1 LRDRKVELAWFA
13 FAVANV
19 VAMVLWARWETI
31 PFHFIWVSLT
41 LVYGFRVWR
50 PTATAGVLGG
60 VAVVTGILIVL
71 DVRAGSQ
78 EWAELSEVPLMSG
91 MFLAM
96 VWHARR
102 RQEALQVVE
111 RLADQRAS
119 LLEQQQRFVHDAS
132 HELRT
137 PVTIARGHLEILR
150 SDSEPSEIAV
160 ALDELN
166 RMDRIIERLLRL
178 AATDQPDF
186 VVPARIDAEA
196 FLEDVFLRWAE
207 VAPRAWQLGALEAG
221 VLQADPEALREALD
235 ALLENAVKYTEP
247 GAEIELSSRARGATL
262 VIEVRDAGHGI
273 ADDAT
278 ERVFARF
285 GRADAA
291 RSRNAGG
298 VGLGLAIVDAIAKA
312 HGGKCSLRTSPA
324 GSTFSLTIP
333 GFTARA
339 AETIRFAA
347 VDPEPAFSAEAT

>member
-1 LRDRKVELAWFA
+1 MT
-13 FAVANV
+13 
-19 VAMVLWARWETI
+19 AMASVL
-31 PFHFIWVSLT
+31 S
-41 LVYGFRVWR
+41 
-50 PTATAGVLGG
+50 G
-60 VAVVTGILIVL
+60 VAAVTGILIVL

-78 EWAELSEVPLMSG
+78 EWAEMTEVPLMSA

-102 RQEALQVVE
+102 RQEALQTVE

-137 PVTIARGHLEILR
+137 PVTIARGHLEILHSGAER
-150 SDSEPSEIAV
+150 STEIAV

-166 RMDRIIERLLRL
+166 RMERIIERLLLL
-178 AATDQPDF
+178 AASDRPDF
-186 VVPARIDAEA
+186 VVPERIDVEA

-207 VAPRAWQLGALEAG
+207 IAPRAWRLGALEAG

-247 GAEIELSSRARGATL
+247 GAEIELSSRAQGTTL
-262 VIEVRDAGHGI
+262 AIDVRDAGQGI
-273 ADDAT
+273 DDGAT
-278 ERVFARF
+278 ERIFARF

-312 HGGKCSLRTSPA
+312 HGGKCSVRTSPA
-324 GSTFSLTIP
+324 GSTFSLTLP

-339 AETIRFAA
+339 TATIRFAPA
-347 VDPEPAFSAEAT
+347 EPALGVESA